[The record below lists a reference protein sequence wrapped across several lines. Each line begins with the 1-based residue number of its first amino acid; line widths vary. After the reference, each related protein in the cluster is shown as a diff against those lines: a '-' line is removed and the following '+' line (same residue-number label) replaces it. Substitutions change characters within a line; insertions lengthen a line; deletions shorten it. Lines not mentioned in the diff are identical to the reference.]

1 MAKTKTA
8 VKKTAPEKKVSKME
22 LVKQHLLKYKS
33 ITSWQ
38 AINLYQNTRLA
49 SSICNLKKK
58 HSWEITT
65 QSLNFEGGVY
75 AKYILVSAPSAK
87 K

>member
-38 AINLYQNTRLA
+38 AINLYQYTRLA

-58 HSWEITT
+58 GWEITT